1 MSLLIKD
8 VFHSL
13 STMAMSEEQ
22 HKPKNSNL
30 PKVFI
35 INYPNYLGR
44 WPEKSVKVFIGLLQ
58 NVESNA
64 AVKGL
69 DVDKLVLTHIAVN

>member
-1 MSLLIKD
+1 MS
-8 VFHSL
+8 
-13 STMAMSEEQ
+13 MSSQ
-22 HKPKNSNL
+22 ISNDQAIQ
-30 PKVFI
+30 FYNF